1 MGVFS
6 HGIFVNYFLFI
17 YRWKLVVHGGIDG
30 YSRMIVYLRCA
41 NNNRS
46 STVMQLFSEA
56 VNMYGLPSRVRAD
69 RGGENIQVADFM
81 ISQRGCNRG
90 SFICGR
96 SVHNQRIERLWR
108 DVFNSCLVLYYSLFK
123 YMENIGILN
132 IDNDLHIFCLHFVY
146 LPRINSSLNQFKTAW
161 NDHPLSSVGQLSP
174 NQLWMSGS
182 HPNDTCTDVSI
193 LVD

>member
-1 MGVFS
+1 
-6 HGIFVNYFLFI
+6 
-17 YRWKLVVHGGIDG
+17 
-30 YSRMIVYLRCA
+30 
-41 NNNRS
+41 
-46 STVMQLFSEA
+46 MQLFSEA

-123 YMENIGILN
+123 YMENIGIIY

-146 LPRINSSLNQFKTAW
+146 LPRINSSLIQFETTW